1 MKRLVFL
8 LFVCSISSWANAQP
22 EAQSFNVDGIKVIFK
37 PTEKKV
43 VNVRIYFRGGV
54 TNYTPGKAGIERLAL
69 AAAVRCGS
77 SKYTVNALKDT
88 VDRYGIW
95 LTGESTYDYG
105 YIQLNCISKY
115 FDKGWDML
123 SEAVTTPIF
132 DARELD
138 LLKKTMIMYNQEHQS
153 NPDNHLADLQ
163 VQNAFRNTPYAINPM
178 GTRESLS
185 GLTSGDVA
193 EYYKTLLNKNKI
205 FIVAVGNITK
215 QELYEKILGAFGN
228 IPARPYTSPELRA
241 PVLNDNKLM
250 SESGDL
256 KINYVGAI
264 MNAPDYTSIYFVPFR
279 LGMAGLGGDLYQ
291 HLNTELN
298 LSFSPNSET
307 GSLKMPYA
315 VMTAGTANPQE
326 VMTGMVSVLK
336 KTQNGGLNEEWLQH
350 IKSLYITGSYIND
363 QSAAQI
369 TANLGLSEILGG
381 WQYADDLP
389 KLVQMTTLD
398 QVNTALN
405 TYIVGL
411 RWTYLGNTG
420 TIEGFKPPVY

>member
-163 VQNAFRNTPYAINPM
+163 IQNAFRNTPYAIDPM

-193 EYYKTLLNKNKI
+193 KYYKTLLNKNKI

-228 IPARPYTSPELRA
+228 IPSRPTLRQ
-241 PVLNDNKLM
+241 N
-250 SESGDL
+250 
-256 KINYVGAI
+256 
-264 MNAPDYTSIYFVPFR
+264 FR
-279 LGMAGLGGDLYQ
+279 
-291 HLNTELN
+291 
-298 LSFSPNSET
+298 
-307 GSLKMPYA
+307 
-315 VMTAGTANPQE
+315 
-326 VMTGMVSVLK
+326 
-336 KTQNGGLNEEWLQH
+336 
-350 IKSLYITGSYIND
+350 
-363 QSAAQI
+363 
-369 TANLGLSEILGG
+369 
-381 WQYADDLP
+381 
-389 KLVQMTTLD
+389 
-398 QVNTALN
+398 
-405 TYIVGL
+405 
-411 RWTYLGNTG
+411 RRC
-420 TIEGFKPPVY
+420 